1 MFNLNLFLLFLGYF
15 ISLAIGFFIS
25 KDKKDEINK
34 NYHKFKFGL
43 YVLIV
48 IISLVSIYLF
58 YLTYLQV
65 NWFKYILSLQI
76 MFLSYFFIFSI
87 KQSRC
92 YKQHRMLF
100 YHFFLIVLIYFSSLV
115 LNSRKVQL
123 IVIAIYIYNIA
134 EFQFAK
140 LNLGQCRIWD

>member
-15 ISLAIGFFIS
+15 ISLGIGFFIS

-34 NYHKFKFGL
+34 NYHKFKLGL
-43 YVLIV
+43 YALILLISV
-48 IISLVSIYLF
+48 ISIYIF
-58 YLTYLQV
+58 YLVYLQV
-65 NWFKYILSLQI
+65 NWFKYIILIQI
-76 MFLSYFFIFSI
+76 IFLGYFSIFSI
-87 KQSRC
+87 KESRC

-115 LNSRKVQL
+115 LENKKVEF
-123 IVIAIYIYNIA
+123 IVILIYTYNIL

>member
-1 MFNLNLFLLFLGYF
+1 MFNLNLFLLFIGYF

-25 KDKKDEINK
+25 KDEINK
-34 NYHKFKFGL
+34 YYHKFKLGL
-43 YVLIV
+43 NILIS

-58 YLTYLQV
+58 YLTYLEL
-65 NWFKYILSLQI
+65 NWFKYVLLLQI
-76 MFLSYFFIFSI
+76 VFLSYFFFFSI
-87 KQSRC
+87 KESRC

-123 IVIAIYIYNIA
+123 IVIIIYIYNIA

-140 LNLGQCRIWD
+140 LNLNQCKIWD